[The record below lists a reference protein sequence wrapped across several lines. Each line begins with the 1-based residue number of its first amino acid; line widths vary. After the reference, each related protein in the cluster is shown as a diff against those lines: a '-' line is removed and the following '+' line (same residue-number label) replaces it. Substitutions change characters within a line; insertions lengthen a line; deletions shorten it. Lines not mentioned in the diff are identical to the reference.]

1 MIFDRITTDPAVMSG
16 QPCIRGT
23 RITLRRALEV
33 AALYPDRAERQSEFP
48 ELQDEDFR
56 QALLFAASQLH
67 GGSQTAGMTDE
78 GITEWMVAQGAQPMS
93 AERYSQLANSAGFG
107 PDAADHIPPPA
118 LDATMAE
125 IEAWIIAIGGR
136 ELTADE
142 VRAWDE
148 KLGRSIRSDS
158 FNEPSPEA
166 VRLKHDLQSRVYEAT
181 KDMGRTER
189 DAHREKEAERF
200 RRRVAELSPES
211 KSNASK
217 RK

>member
-1 MIFDRITTDPAVMSG
+1 MVFDRITSDLAVMSG

-23 RITLRRALEV
+23 RVTVCRALEV
-33 AALYPDRAERQSEFP
+33 AALYPDRAERQREFP

-56 QALLFAASQLH
+56 QALLFAASQLR

-78 GITEWMVAQGAQPMS
+78 EFTEWMVAQGAQPMS
-93 AERYSQLANSAGFG
+93 AKRYSQLANSAGFG

-118 LDATMAE
+118 PDATMAE

-148 KLGRSIRSDS
+148 KLGWSIRSDS

-166 VRLKHDLQSRVYEAT
+166 VRLKHDLQSRVIAAT
-181 KDMGRTER
+181 KDMSRTER

-200 RRRVAELSPES
+200 RRRVAELSAES

>member
-1 MIFDRITTDPAVMSG
+1 MTFDRITFDPAVMSG
-16 QPCIRGT
+16 QPCIGGT
-23 RITLRRALEV
+23 RITVRRALAV
-33 AALYPDRAERQSEFP
+33 AALYPDLMDRQREFP
-48 ELQDEDFR
+48 ELQNEDFR
-56 QALLFAASQLH
+56 QALLFAATQLQ

-78 GITEWMVAQGAQPMS
+78 EFTEWMVAQGAQPMG

-118 LDATMAE
+118 PDATMAE

-158 FNEPSPEA
+158 FNDPSPEA

-189 DAHREKEAERF
+189 DAHREKETERF